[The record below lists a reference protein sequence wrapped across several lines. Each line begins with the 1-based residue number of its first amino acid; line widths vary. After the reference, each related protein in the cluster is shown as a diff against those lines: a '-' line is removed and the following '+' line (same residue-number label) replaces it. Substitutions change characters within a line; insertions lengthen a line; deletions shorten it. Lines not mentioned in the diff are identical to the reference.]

1 MRRHL
6 WEEAPGAEPPPNA
19 LLASRARPRGPHQ
32 QQPFFDFLEL
42 LKPRRPPRYQERRAV
57 QRDEE
62 ALDRLTKELTEWQE
76 WCVDG
81 AKTAELEAPEHVP
94 SAPEWQAASGTYP
107 QRGWSSIRTTVAGS
121 LSCSDTPVVRAP
133 SRTSWDWSA
142 TVQHGGVAQ
151 STRRRSSMLW
161 GRAPGR
167 RVVLFGEAR
176 VPGAVDDPDRVDV
189 ARPTSDSSPWRWRG
203 GHAGMR
209 WPSRRRRLRN
219 ANRRGDHAP
228 SARRTCASLRSCLN
242 DTPPRAAIAG
252 GAMRAPPPPEHRA
265 RLCSACAAAARRSA
279 RSCRLRTTEA
289 SHARLQHGA
298 RERPPLAT

>member
-1 MRRHL
+1 MEQKPPSWKLRSTSRVRQNGKRHRGLTRR
-6 WEEAPGAEPPPNA
+6 GGGRQFEPPSRAPSRVQTPPSFEHLRGRVGIGAPRCNTERWRRA
-19 LLASRARPRGPHQ
+19 RGAGPPCSGAAPPAVAWCSSGRRASRARSAIP
-32 QQPFFDFLEL
+32 
-42 LKPRRPPRYQERRAV
+42 
-57 QRDEE
+57 
-62 ALDRLTKELTEWQE
+62 
-76 WCVDG
+76 
-81 AKTAELEAPEHVP
+81 TA
-94 SAPEWQAASGTYP
+94 SMW
-107 QRGWSSIRTTVAGS
+107 
-121 LSCSDTPVVRAP
+121 RAP
-133 SRTSWDWSA
+133 CPTPR
-142 TVQHGGVAQ
+142 
-151 STRRRSSMLW
+151 
-161 GRAPGR
+161 PG
-167 RVVLFGEAR
+167 
-176 VPGAVDDPDRVDV
+176 
-189 ARPTSDSSPWRWRG
+189 WRWRG

-265 RLCSACAAAARRSA
+265 RLCSACAATARRSA